1 MTATPS
7 TANKFSSE
15 DSHRKAPR
23 ILAGERRGLAL
34 QTPSGMNTRPIAAR
48 ARKSLFDK
56 IQHSKGFQA
65 TIGRHMQRQR
75 QGAIQGSP
83 QNSRQGSTQ
92 DSIQG
97 SPQDSRQ
104 DSLYLLDVF
113 AGSGALGIEALSR
126 WRGHADFFERE
137 HAAIVA
143 LSKNLLVSEL
153 RGRVHR
159 QDALNPPA
167 YARGDEA
174 RITLAFFSPPYGL
187 KVATKA
193 PEAFAARGWFAREAL
208 IIFQQAPVG
217 DKGLSKNK
225 ANNKTKRETKLCAME
240 EQPQLGEAF
249 ALEDCLV
256 CSSACFF
263 FFRYRPPE

>member
-7 TANKFSSE
+7 TANKFSNE
-15 DSHRKAPR
+15 DSHRRAPR

-34 QTPSGMNTRPIAAR
+34 QTPSGMNTRPIATR

-56 IQHSKGFQA
+56 IQHSKDFQA
-65 TIGRHMQRQR
+65 TIGRRMQNSLQD
-75 QGAIQGSP
+75 SP
-83 QNSRQGSTQ
+83 QG
-92 DSIQG
+92 
-97 SPQDSRQ
+97 
-104 DSLYLLDVF
+104 SLYLLDVF

-137 HAAIVA
+137 HAATLA
-143 LSKNLLVSEL
+143 LSKNLLASAL
-153 RGRVHR
+153 QGRVHR
-159 QDALNPPA
+159 QDALTPPT

-174 RITLAFFSPPYGL
+174 RISLAFFSPPYSL

-193 PEAFAARGWFAREAL
+193 PEAFATRGWFAREAL
-208 IIFQQAPVG
+208 IIFQQAPID
-217 DKGLSKNK
+217 DKGSSKNK
-225 ANNKTKRETKLCAME
+225 TKNKVKNKTKRASKLYAME
-240 EQPQLGEAF
+240 EQPQLGEDF

-263 FFRYRPPE
+263 FFRYRPHDQQCA